1 MTDPAPKML
10 RTLFCMAVNQNFHDL
25 PLPQAKQ
32 LMGVFVTAL
41 ADLKGRFGID
51 VLGTFDD
58 DQIMVGA
65 SSGAP
70 WTAYILADVPDLDTV
85 IAVCDLFRI
94 TPALDGQLWKYAK
107 IEARIGRALF
117 AGNA

>member
-1 MTDPAPKML
+1 M
-10 RTLFCMAVNQNFHDL
+10 FFVAVNDRFHDL
-25 PLPQAKQ
+25 PMPQAKE

-41 ADLKGRFGID
+41 ANLKDRFAIT

-58 DQIMVGA
+58 DQMMVGA
-65 SSGAP
+65 SNGAP

-85 IAVCDLFRI
+85 IAFCNIFRI

-107 IEARIGRALF
+107 IEARVGRQLF